1 MPGRRERKRRTLA
14 FGVAASVLAVAIE
27 TAVSW
32 TFLDHRVADIAMLF
46 LLGVVGTAVSF
57 GYVASLTATSLSIAA
72 LDFFFTAPY
81 LSFTVED
88 HRYYLTFAIMA
99 LVAFVISSQTERIR
113 REAAARIQLAM
124 DRIRLAA
131 ETQRANV
138 EIQNERLRNALL
150 SSVSHDLRAPLA
162 VIKGAATALL
172 DGSPQVVA
180 SSRSREHIQTISDE
194 ASRLNRLLQNL
205 IGMTSLEAGSL
216 RVRKEWQPLEEV
228 IGVALNRL
236 DDQLGDRPI
245 EVRIAAEA
253 ESAPFDATLLEQVF
267 VNLLENAIK
276 YTPSASR
283 IDIVASPAAEGIVV
297 EILDTG
303 PGVPAGQEEKIFD
316 KFYRGTHAGIG
327 MGVGLTICRGIL
339 TAHDGRIWCE
349 NRPQGGASFR
359 FFLPGRPAPTAAASA
374 LCPPGP

>member
-1 MPGRRERKRRTLA
+1 
-14 FGVAASVLAVAIE
+14 
-27 TAVSW
+27 
-32 TFLDHRVADIAMLF
+32 MLF